1 MPPCHGGGRRFESGR
16 GRAPLAQWTE
26 HLTSDQGVEGS
37 SPSWGTEV
45 EADIGLPRRVVA
57 PVSEFGLA
65 GSVPVDLPRK
75 MKLRDGLGTGL
86 ENQGSANAGR
96 GSTPPSSAP
105 A

>member
-16 GRAPLAQWTE
+16 GRAPLAQWIE